1 MSEQKSWAQRHGAAL
16 IAVLMIAGLVALMV
30 LNAN

>member
-1 MSEQKSWAQRHGAAL
+1 MSEQKTWLQRHGAAM
-16 IAVLMIAGLVALMV
+16 IAVLMISGLVLLMV